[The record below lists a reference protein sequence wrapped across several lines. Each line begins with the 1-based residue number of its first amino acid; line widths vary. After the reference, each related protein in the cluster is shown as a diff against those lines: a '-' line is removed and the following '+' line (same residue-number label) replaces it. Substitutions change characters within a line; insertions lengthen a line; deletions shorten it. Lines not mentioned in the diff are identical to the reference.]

1 VRRVLEELMKQ
12 GILALFWVL
21 LSATAG
27 NAVANCL
34 TDTTQADFQAGAA
47 NSLDLTTNPGNVQ
60 LASSGGSGG
69 ATVDQQNTTI
79 TSNGVAFTNASWT
92 GQTFTAGRSGSLSQ
106 VDLNLFCV
114 FCTSAPPSIIVSI
127 RATSGGMPT
136 GNDLASG
143 SLNISNYTGVQAY
156 YSATF
161 PSPANVSAGTQYAII
176 IRASAAYGTSGKNLG
191 FSDSAASA
199 NVGNNVYAG
208 GQLIRSTNGGSS
220 WAAEPSYTPTAD
232 GGFKTYIGGGS
243 AGYSSAGDL
252 TSALKDSNP
261 PTGATLTWTTLS
273 WNSSVPANTAIKFQ
287 VAASSSSSG
296 PFNFVGPDGSSSS
309 YFTASNT
316 DLSQFNGLRY
326 MKYHAFLSTGT
337 STSTP
342 VLSDASVCYNATV
355 NLSSDVSI
363 SVSDN
368 ANPAVPGNPIT
379 YTITASNAGPNDVSR
394 ATVSDTFAAPLASC
408 HWTCSG
414 ANGGTCSSSG
424 SGNIAD
430 NTVAMPVGATVTYS
444 ATCSLPTSATGTFTN
459 TATIADPTGTSDP
472 NTGNNSSTDS
482 NTLAPQANLT
492 ITNSDGQTS
501 QTAGLSAIYNI
512 QTQNTGP
519 SDAPG
524 TMVVDT
530 FPSSLACTW
539 TCTGTFGGSCPATGS
554 GNINTSVNLPKGG
567 HANFVATCSIASSA
581 TGSLVN
587 TATINA
593 AAGVTNTNA
602 ANNSVTD
609 SDTLVIRPDVALTLD
624 DGVDMVK
631 IGSVVSYV
639 ITLTN
644 AGPSDAAVSVSDT
657 LPPQLS
663 NASWVCSATGGAS
676 CGKSSGN
683 NALSATA
690 TVPVGGV
697 ATYVYS
703 ANVQSDDAGDSFVN
717 TARSSVTNGSDP
729 NGLNN
734 TASDTDTIVLFLSGF
749 EGKGGGFVAAGSAGS
764 IGNAGMVTTQF
775 GVDAGLLK
783 NLGPAPVTV
792 ASGTSASGRTLF
804 SLQLMHLGGDI
815 MMRTLTTI
823 DDTVFS
829 DVSPWQVV
837 DLKQHILGLQWQSA
851 SAHGDDGY
859 LRTGPA
865 TQLSLVSA
873 NNARENLSGFKVAVD
888 NDIPWLVVIEP

>member
-1 VRRVLEELMKQ
+1 MF
-12 GILALFWVL
+12 ALLLVL

-34 TDTTQADFQAGAA
+34 TDTAQADFQAGVA
-47 NSLDLTTNPGNVQ
+47 NSVDLTANPGNVQ
-60 LASSGGSGG
+60 LASSGTGG
-69 ATVDQQNTTI
+69 TAVDQQNATI
-79 TSNGVAFTNASWT
+79 TGNGVAFTNGSWT
-92 GQTFTAGRSGSLSQ
+92 GQTFTAGKSGSLSR
-106 VDLNLFCV
+106 VDINLFCV
-114 FCTSAPPSIIVSI
+114 FCTSAPPSIIVSV

-136 GNDLASG
+136 GSDLAST
-143 SLNISNYTGVQAY
+143 SLNISNYTGAQAY
-156 YSATF
+156 YSANF
-161 PSPANVSAGTQYAII
+161 PSPPNVSAGTQYAII

-191 FSDSAASA
+191 FSDSATSA
-199 NVGNNVYAG
+199 NVGDNVYAG

-220 WAAEPSYTPTAD
+220 WAAEPSYAPTAD
-232 GGFKTYIGGGS
+232 GGFKTYIGGS
-243 AGYSSAGDL
+243 SGYSIAGDL
-252 TSALKDSNP
+252 ISSLKDSNP
-261 PTGATLTWTTLS
+261 PVGATPSWTTLS
-273 WNSSVPANTAIKFQ
+273 WSSSVPANTTLKFQ
-287 VAASSSSSG
+287 VAASNSNAG
-296 PFNFVGPDGSSSS
+296 PFNFVGSDGSASS
-309 YFTASNT
+309 YFTSTNA

-326 MKYHAFLSTGT
+326 LKYRAFLSTDN
-337 STSTP
+337 SASTP
-342 VLSDASVCYNATV
+342 VLNDASVCYNATV

-363 SVSDN
+363 TVSDN

-379 YTITASNAGPNDVSR
+379 YSITASNAGPNDVSR
-394 ATVSDTFAAPLASC
+394 ATVSDTFPAPLTSC
-408 HWTCSG
+408 HWTCSS

-424 SGNIAD
+424 SGNIGD
-430 NTVAMPVGATVTYS
+430 NTLSMPAGSSVTYN
-444 ATCSLPTSATGTFTN
+444 ATCSVPSSATGTIAN
-459 TATIADPTGTSDP
+459 TATITNPAGTSDP
-472 NTGNNSSTDS
+472 NGANNSSTDTD
-482 NTLAPQANLT
+482 TLTPQANLT

-530 FPSSLACTW
+530 FPSALSCTW
-539 TCTGTFGGSCPATGS
+539 TCTGTFGGSCPASGS
-554 GNINTSVNLPKGG
+554 GDINASVNLPKGG
-567 HANFVATCSIASSA
+567 HANFVATCSVASSA
-581 TGSLVN
+581 TGSLTN
-587 TATINA
+587 TAAINA
-593 AAGVTNTNA
+593 AGGVSNTNA

-609 SDTLVIRPDVALTLD
+609 FDTLVIRPDVALSID

-631 IGSVVSYV
+631 IGSEVSYV

-676 CGKSSGN
+676 CAKSSGN
-683 NALSATA
+683 NALSSSA

-703 ANVQSDDAGDSFVN
+703 ATVQSDDAGDSYVN
-717 TARSSVTNGSDP
+717 TARSNVTNGSDP

-749 EGKGGGFVAAGSAGS
+749 EGKGGFVANTVGS
-764 IGNAGMVTTQF
+764 IGSAGMVTTQL
-775 GVDAGLLK
+775 GVDAGLL
-783 NLGPAPVTV
+783 NSLGPAPVTV
-792 ASGTSASGRTLF
+792 ASGATANGRTLF

-823 DDTVFS
+823 DETVFS
-829 DVSPWQVV
+829 AVSPWQVV

-865 TQLSLVSA
+865 TQQTQIAA
-873 NNARENLSGFKVAVD
+873 NNAQESLTELKVTVE